1 MQEFKVPELGENVTQ
16 GDVTRVLVKV
26 GDTIAREQPV
36 VELETDKATIEVP
49 SSVAGVVKE
58 ISVKAGDK
66 VNVGAVILTVDDA
79 STSPGTGN
87 GAGGAKAEA
96 APQAETAK
104 PPAADASA
112 GDSQPQPSARQSQAE
127 QKQEQKVVSMPRP
140 SSPGSQAAAGAAE
153 APPRPAPQQKVAPQP
168 RTQAESPA
176 PKLTAQPRAQA
187 APASPSVRRLAR
199 EIGVDVNEVQGTG
212 PGGRITDEDVKEH
225 ARRILSSVPSTGSGG
240 GGFIGRPAGAPVPTV
255 PLPDFEK

>member
-1 MQEFKVPELGENVTQ
+1 MQEFKVPELGENIEQ

-79 STSPGTGN
+79 STSSDTGN
-87 GAGGAKAEA
+87 GADGAKAEA
-96 APQAETAK
+96 APESETAK
-104 PPAADASA
+104 PPAPDASA
-112 GDSQPQPSARQSQAE
+112 GDSQPQASARQSQAE

-140 SSPGSQAAAGAAE
+140 SSTGSQAAAG
-153 APPRPAPQQKVAPQP
+153 
-168 RTQAESPA
+168 
-176 PKLTAQPRAQA
+176 
-187 APASPSVRRLAR
+187 
-199 EIGVDVNEVQGTG
+199 QG
-212 PGGRITDEDVKEH
+212 
-225 ARRILSSVPSTGSGG
+225 A
-240 GGFIGRPAGAPVPTV
+240 
-255 PLPDFEK
+255 